1 MLVADPGS
9 ENSSVVCIACGESVP
24 RADAREYDKTGDRW
38 ERHDKDFEHLCKGC
52 FRDLCHQPREGLE
65 SLLIDI
71 EADNLSETEFLDRY
85 LTAVDENPVEEPDS

>member
-1 MLVADPGS
+1 MLGADPGS

-38 ERHDKDFEHLCKGC
+38 ERHDKDFEHLCKAC

>member
-1 MLVADPGS
+1 MLGADPGS
-9 ENSSVVCIACGESVP
+9 ENSSVVCIGCGESVP

-38 ERHDKDFEHLCKGC
+38 ERHDKDFEHLCKDC

>member
-1 MLVADPGS
+1 MLGADPGS

-38 ERHDKDFEHLCKGC
+38 ERHDKDFEHLCKDC

-65 SLLIDI
+65 SMLIDI

>member
-1 MLVADPGS
+1 MLGADPGS
-9 ENSSVVCIACGESVP
+9 EKSSVVCIACGESVP

-38 ERHDKDFEHLCKGC
+38 ERHDKDFEHLCKDC
-52 FRDLCHQPREGLE
+52 FRDLCQQPREGRE

-85 LTAVDENPVEEPDS
+85 LAAVDENPVEEPGS

>member
-1 MLVADPGS
+1 MWGS
-9 ENSSVVCIACGESVP
+9 RRDRDRSAVVCIACGESVP

-38 ERHDKDFEHLCKGC
+38 ERHDKDFEHLCKDC

-71 EADNLSETEFLDRY
+71 ETDNLSETEFLDRY

>member
-1 MLVADPGS
+1 MLGADPGS

-38 ERHDKDFEHLCKGC
+38 ERHDKDFEHLCKDC